1 MALAGRVGRWSG
13 ETATVGMWM
22 LMISLLVFAVFA
34 TFFGSELLQ
43 IIGPALVI
51 LGGVALLVRS
61 FIRPK
66 PKA

>member
-1 MALAGRVGRWSG
+1 
-13 ETATVGMWM
+13 
-22 LMISLLVFAVFA
+22 MISLLVFAVFA